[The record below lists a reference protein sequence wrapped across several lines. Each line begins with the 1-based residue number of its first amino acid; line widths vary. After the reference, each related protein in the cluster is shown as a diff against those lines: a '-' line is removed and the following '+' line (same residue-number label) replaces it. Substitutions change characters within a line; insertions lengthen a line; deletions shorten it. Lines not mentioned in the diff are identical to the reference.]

1 MEFLK
6 SLEKKINKKYLL
18 LIAVA
23 LISYFGRTMGGV
35 TQKFLV
41 SVFVDTVIF
50 PVLVYALYDDFAALK
65 VSKKPPKLKKEVKI
79 GIIIVLYFTLFN
91 SMVFMK
97 YMDLPN
103 AIKKEYKV
111 VEGVITNQ
119 VIKGGTRPRQYFEI
133 EGKIYYAPARDFDV
147 IEKGAVY
154 KISMLEKSKY
164 IINVEKVGE
173 RD

>member
-18 LIAVA
+18 LIVIA
-23 LISYFGRTMGGV
+23 LISYFGRTIGGV

-41 SVFVDTVIF
+41 SVFVDTLIF

-65 VSKKPPKLKKEVKI
+65 SSKKPPKLKKEVKI
-79 GIIIVLYFTLFN
+79 GIIIAIYFTIFN

-103 AIKKEYKV
+103 AIKKEYKI
-111 VEGVITNQ
+111 VEGLVTNQ
-119 VIKGGTRPRQYFEI
+119 VIKGGMNSKQYFEV
-133 EGKIYYAPARDFDV
+133 EGQIYYAPANAFEPL
-147 IEKGAVY
+147 EKGSMY

-164 IINVEKVGE
+164 IVAIEKIE
-173 RD
+173 D